1 MATSTSGGTDELI
14 DFDVPDGGGIYT
26 MVVHGWAV
34 PTTTPVLPYSLS
46 SWVIPATTGGSLS
59 VVSAPTSA
67 VIATTGTVTV
77 GWTGLAATTRYLGD
91 VAHVGPDGLLARTLV
106 SVQT

>member
-1 MATSTSGGTDELI
+1 MAAEHGGGTDELI
-14 DFDVPDGGGIYT
+14 DFEVPEAGGIYT
-26 MVVHGWAV
+26 LVVHGWAV
-34 PTTTPVLPYSLS
+34 PTATPVLPYNLS

-59 VVSAPTSA
+59 IVSAPTSA

-77 GWTGLAATTRYLGD
+77 GWTGLTAGVRYLGD